1 MSHRKT
7 TEEFINGANE
17 IHNGKYDYS
26 KVEYIRAHSKVCII
40 CPEHGEFW
48 QEPNQ
53 HLKGCGC
60 PKCSGKYQ
68 WTTNEWIQE
77 ASIRNNNFYI
87 YQNTHYINKSTK
99 LTVTC
104 PIHGDF
110 NIMPY
115 DHLCGHGCPKCVGKY
130 HYTTEEWI
138 EKANKVHCWKYNYSK
153 TKYINS
159 TSKVCIICPKHGEFW
174 QNASHHLN
182 GVECPMCGNVSKLED
197 KTKHLLLLLNV
208 EYEQQKRFKWLG
220 LQSLDFYLPQF
231 CAAIECQGTQHFNEK
246 EHFGGNDG
254 LLKTKERDERKR
266 KLCIENNVK
275 LYYIN
280 YNENV
285 EDKLNKILK
294 EITEK

>member
-1 MSHRKT
+1 MSHRKN
-7 TEEFINGANE
+7 TEEFIKEANI

-26 KVEYIRAHSKVCII
+26 KVEYSRAHSKVCII

-53 HLKGCGC
+53 HLKGYGC

-68 WTTNEWIQE
+68 WTTKEWIQE

-87 YQNTHYINKSTK
+87 YKNTHYINKSTK

-110 NIMPY
+110 NIIPY

-130 HYTTEEWI
+130 HYTNEEWI
-138 EKANKVHCWKYNYSK
+138 EKANKVHCGKYNYSK
-153 TKYINS
+153 TKYVNS

-174 QNASHHLN
+174 QNAGHHLS
-182 GVECPMCGNVSKLED
+182 GVGCPMCGNVSRLEN
-197 KTKHLLLLLNV
+197 KTKEILQSLNI
-208 EYEQQKRFKWLG
+208 EYEQQKRFQWLG
-220 LQSLDFYLPQF
+220 LQTLDFYLPQF
-231 CAAIECQGTQHFNEK
+231 CTAIECQGIQHFNER
-246 EHFGGNDG
+246 EHFGGSDG
-254 LLKTKERDERKR
+254 LLKVKERDTRKR
-266 KLCIENNVK
+266 KLCVENNVN

-285 EDKLNKILK
+285 EDKLNEILK

>member
-1 MSHRKT
+1 MSRRKT
-7 TEEFINGANE
+7 TEKFISEANV
-17 IHNGKYDYS
+17 IHNGKYIYS
-26 KVEYIRAHSKVCII
+26 KVEYSRAHSKVCII

-53 HLKGCGC
+53 HLKGYGC

-68 WTTNEWIQE
+68 WTTKEWIQE

-110 NIMPY
+110 NIIPY
-115 DHLCGHGCPKCVGKY
+115 DHLCGHGCQKCVGKY
-130 HYTTEEWI
+130 HYTNEEWI
-138 EKANKVHCWKYNYSK
+138 EKANKVHCGKYNYSK
-153 TKYINS
+153 TKYVNS

-174 QNASHHLN
+174 QNADHHLS
-182 GVECPMCGNVSKLED
+182 GVGCPMCGNVSRLEN
-197 KTKHLLLLLNV
+197 KTKEILQSLNV
-208 EYEQQKRFKWLG
+208 EYEQQKRFQWLG
-220 LQSLDFYLPQF
+220 LQTLDFYLPQF
-231 CAAIECQGTQHFNEK
+231 CTAIECQGIQHFNER
-246 EHFGGNDG
+246 EHFGGSDG
-254 LLKTKERDERKR
+254 LLKVKERDTRKH
-266 KLCIENNVK
+266 KLCVENNVN

-294 EITEK
+294 EISQ